1 MTKVKIP
8 KRVAGVKVPKK
19 VRRQAKKALKATE
32 NPVVRKFA
40 AAAIG
45 AATQSG
51 TERVRRW
58 EQADHR
64 SVDRIDVKIDGERIV
79 ETIRSA
85 ALEGINRF
93 LEGFEEGLR
102 KAARESGEDDP
113 GRHKRG

>member
-8 KRVAGVKVPKK
+8 KRVAGVKIPKK
-19 VRRQAKKALKATE
+19 VRKQAKKALKATD

-45 AATQSG
+45 AAAQSG
-51 TERVRRW
+51 TDRVRRW
-58 EQADHR
+58 EQAGSR

-93 LEGFEEGLR
+93 LAGVEEGLR
-102 KAARESGEDDP
+102 NAARESGEAEP
-113 GRHKRG
+113 GQ